1 MANRPKIAARLLVGL
16 ALLLVA
22 GALVLAMM
30 ATNNWSPAAVAKGNN
45 ATETPPNATKEQ
57 NSGTRVKISNDR
69 HELFAV
75 LNDSPTARDFL
86 SLLPMTIA
94 MKDYSG
100 SAKISYP
107 DRKLSA
113 AGAPAGVA
121 PAVGGFTYYAP
132 YGDIAIWYTDS
143 AYVESLIQLGEI
155 TEGLENLKHLEGQVT
170 FEAVADR

>member
-1 MANRPKIAARLLVGL
+1 MANKPKIAARLLVGL

-22 GALVLAMM
+22 GALVLALM
-30 ATNNWSPAAVAKGNN
+30 ATKDKSPATVSQGNN

-86 SLLPMTIA
+86 SMLPMTIA

-100 SAKISYP
+100 SGKIGYP

-113 AGAPAGVA
+113 EGAPARIA

-132 YGDIAIWYTDS
+132 YGDIAIWYTDF
-143 AYVESLIQLGEI
+143 APEESLFELGEI
-155 TEGLENLKHLEGQVT
+155 TEGLENLKNLEGQVT
-170 FEAVADR
+170 FEEVADR